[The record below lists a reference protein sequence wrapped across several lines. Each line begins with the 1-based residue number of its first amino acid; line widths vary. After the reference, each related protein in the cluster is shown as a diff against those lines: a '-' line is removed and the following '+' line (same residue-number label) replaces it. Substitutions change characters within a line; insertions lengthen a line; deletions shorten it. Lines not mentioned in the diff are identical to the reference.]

1 MICKEPAYTND
12 QQRFRFKK
20 QNETIAI
27 HEAPSFFEEE
37 LQNSFG
43 PIIANMCVILMN
55 VWIYLSL
62 QRLSLQQAVEH

>member
-20 QNETIAI
+20 QNKTIAI

-55 VWIYLSL
+55 V
-62 QRLSLQQAVEH
+62 